1 MVNSGTGTKTPYSWL
16 CIAMH
21 NPVGSWGWKLIFAR
35 TSIDTESDALQHKQ
49 VWAPSAQSSLGP
61 QSALLWTGVYLLG
74 QTVQWVDQANCFQKY
89 ALLKLYSE
97 NAPPEIQPTVLIF
110 TESHA
115 TGLHYSLQI
124 TSKSPS
130 NTFIRAAQILGF
142 EKKLPKKHVLEWF
155 DSARKLVRFTHL
167 LSFNTHD
174 KYLMTQRTSV
184 SGGLCCI

>member
-1 MVNSGTGTKTPYSWL
+1 MVNSGTGTKTPHSWL
-16 CIAMH
+16 CIAMY

-61 QSALLWTGVYLLG
+61 QSALLSTRGYLLG

-89 ALLKLYSE
+89 ACGLYWSFLVRMRHQE
-97 NAPPEIQPTVLIF
+97 YVQPTLGIF
-110 TESHA
+110 TESHI

-130 NTFIRAAQILGF
+130 NTFIRATQFLGV
-142 EKKLPKKHVLEWF
+142 EKKFPKKTCF
-155 DSARKLVRFTHL
+155 
-167 LSFNTHD
+167 
-174 KYLMTQRTSV
+174 
-184 SGGLCCI
+184 